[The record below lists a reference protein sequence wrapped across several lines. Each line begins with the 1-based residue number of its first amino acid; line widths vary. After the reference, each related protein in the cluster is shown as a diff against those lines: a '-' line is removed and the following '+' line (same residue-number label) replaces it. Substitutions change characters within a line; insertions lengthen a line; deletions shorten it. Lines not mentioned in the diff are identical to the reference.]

1 MQQRSRAHDAVGH
14 GYIDSDQC
22 FCVVVVVQK
31 KYEVVAYED
40 EASVVVSVSA
50 AAAAAGFVTCIIHVT
65 SALMRTH
72 PFHHY
77 NGLSSLSLPP

>member
-1 MQQRSRAHDAVGH
+1 
-14 GYIDSDQC
+14 
-22 FCVVVVVQK
+22 
-31 KYEVVAYED
+31 VAYED
-40 EASVVVSVSA
+40 EASVVVSVAA

-72 PFHHY
+72 PFHYY